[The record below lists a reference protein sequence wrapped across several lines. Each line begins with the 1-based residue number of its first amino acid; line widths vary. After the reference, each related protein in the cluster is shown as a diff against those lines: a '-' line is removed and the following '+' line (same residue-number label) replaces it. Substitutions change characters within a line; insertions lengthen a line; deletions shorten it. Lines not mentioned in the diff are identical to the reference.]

1 MSDPDLVLRAADRL
15 RELEASGV
23 GLSDIVA
30 GEAERLWVEE
40 DCGGDRKVARAAFA
54 LVHPKA
60 RFFEAPEGEL

>member
-1 MSDPDLVLRAADRL
+1 M

-40 DCGGDRKVARAAFA
+40 DCGGDREVARVAFA